1 MNDFRASQGWL
12 EKFMPRNGL
21 CLHHRTT
28 QAQKTPEKIID
39 KMISYISYVHQ
50 LKQRN
55 KYDMDC
61 IIAMDETAAW
71 HEMISNTAVTDKG
84 EKSVVLKKQVM
95 KIAKQLSLRLLRQ
108 MVMS

>member
-1 MNDFRASQGWL
+1 
-12 EKFMPRNGL
+12 
-21 CLHHRTT
+21 
-28 QAQKTPEKIID
+28 
-39 KMISYISYVHQ
+39 MISYISYVHQ

-61 IIAMDETAAW
+61 IIAMDETAVW